1 MDSLEKA
8 KKVALVLDEK
18 KAEEVSILGI
28 AEKSTLGDYFVIA
41 TGRSSTQVK
50 ALADEV
56 EFKLQEDCGVEPP
69 RREGYSSANWILLDY
84 GDVIVHVFDRESR
97 EFFKLDK
104 LWADAVPVPF
114 EKKED

>member
-1 MDSLEKA
+1 MESLEKA
-8 KKVALVLDEK
+8 VSIAKILDEK
-18 KAEEVSILGI
+18 KAREVTILAI

-41 TGRSSTQVK
+41 TGTSSTQVK
-50 ALADEV
+50 SLADEV
-56 EFKLQEDCGVEPP
+56 EYKMQQDHALPAP

-84 GDVIVHVFDRESR
+84 GDVIVHLFDRASR

-104 LWADAVPVPF
+104 LWADAEPVPF

>member
-1 MDSLEKA
+1 MESLEKA
-8 KKVALVLDEK
+8 KKIASILDEK
-18 KAEEVSILGI
+18 KAEAVSILDI
-28 AEKSTLGDYFVIA
+28 AEQTTLGDYFVIA
-41 TGRSSTQVK
+41 TGKSSTQVK

-56 EFKLQEDCGVEPP
+56 EFKLGECGVEAP

-104 LWADAVPVPF
+104 LWADAVPVAF

>member
-1 MDSLEKA
+1 MKALEKA
-8 KKVALVLDEK
+8 VKIASVLDEK
-18 KAEEVSILGI
+18 KAEEISILDI
-28 AEKSTLGDYFVIA
+28 SAQSTLGDYFVIA
-41 TGRSSTQVK
+41 TGKSSTQVK
-50 ALADEV
+50 ALADEA
-56 EFKLQEDCGVEPP
+56 EFKLEECGVPAP

-84 GDVIVHVFDRESR
+84 GDVIVHVFDRDSR